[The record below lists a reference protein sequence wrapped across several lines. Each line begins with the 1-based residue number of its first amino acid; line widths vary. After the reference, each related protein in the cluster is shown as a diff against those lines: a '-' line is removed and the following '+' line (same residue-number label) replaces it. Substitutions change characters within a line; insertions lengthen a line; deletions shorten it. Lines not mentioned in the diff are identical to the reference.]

1 MEQIWSLFSILTEE
15 QKSELKT
22 LARKGNNAAEKLI
35 YYLLNEERNEK
46 ELCKKLKLSPAT
58 FSKVQTQAKDF
69 AADFVK
75 AKLKSPLAD
84 VQLIQQLILK
94 GEIKTAQKFFT
105 ALEKDCV
112 QKQNWQMLD
121 FLCHEG
127 FRLAQMTG
135 DLKFLEEVSTKRS
148 NYIQQYADYVKLY
161 GEVMIEMVRSEKFE
175 ERKEDLAAY
184 LKKANDLNKRAYEGG
199 HHALIHNT
207 LLILYHQY
215 SRYYNKP
222 DDTWKVVQKIIA
234 NHKQYEKVMNRVTDA
249 IVRINV
255 INFLCIYETY
265 GSPEPHITEAWK
277 RVDAGGVLAKTNL
290 IYALLGYYLCEGN
303 TKAVRKYLGELE
315 KIQDKTHFASFQS
328 VVQAILCFMEK
339 NYTGFKLQID
349 LFYNDPNHVNLPDSE
364 VIVRILELLVIKQE
378 MRLDK
383 GMKQMMDEKYYQ
395 SKADALRVYFNRNL
409 NKVRY
414 TEEYDLL
421 SFLITPSQKNREKI
435 EALHKSKYRNSRML
449 AKYVLAINWT

>member
-1 MEQIWSLFSILTEE
+1 MEQIWSLFNLLSQE
-15 QKSELKT
+15 QKNELKA

-35 YYLLNEERNEK
+35 YYLLNDERNEK

-58 FSKVQTQAKDF
+58 FGKVQTQAKDF
-69 AADFVK
+69 VTTFFK
-75 AKLKSPLAD
+75 TKLKSPIGD
-84 VQLIQQLILK
+84 VQVIQQLILK

-105 ALEKDCV
+105 ALEKDCT

-121 FLCHEG
+121 FLYHEG

-135 DLKFLEEVSTKRS
+135 DLKFLEDVTDKRS

-184 LKKANDLNKRAYEGG
+184 LKKVNELNKRAYNGG

-215 SRYYNKP
+215 SRYYNQP
-222 DDTWKVVQKIIA
+222 DDTWAVVKKIIA
-234 NHKQYEKVMNRVTDA
+234 NHEQYEKVMNPVTDA

-265 GSPEPHITEAWK
+265 GSPEPLVAEAWK
-277 RVDAGGVLAKTNL
+277 RIDVGGVLAKTNL
-290 IYALLGYYLCEGN
+290 IYALLGYYLCEEN
-303 TKAVRKYLGELE
+303 TKAIRKYLAELE

-339 NYTGFKLQID
+339 NYTGFKLQVD
-349 LFYNDPNHVNLPDSE
+349 LFYNDPNHINLPDSE
-364 VIVRILELLVIKQE
+364 VIVRVLELLVIKNE
-378 MRLDK
+378 IREDGGMR
-383 GMKQMMDEKYYQ
+383 QMVDEKHYQ

-414 TEEYDLL
+414 AEEYDLL
-421 SFLITPSQKNREKI
+421 SFLITPSKKNREKV
-435 EALHKSKYRNSRML
+435 EDLNQSKYRNSRML
-449 AKYVLAINWT
+449 AKYVLAAKW